1 MEYLNKNDWHAR
13 CHFYTTQ
20 SVHWKLTR
28 LMVWFQIE
36 MFIIWQWI
44 LFINPCLF
52 YCPCLS
58 INTVQ
63 KGLFQIEMIIIWQ
76 CILFYKP
83 VPSRV
88 QIQNPARPKST
99 QNKKSTKNKETH
111 KSKQRTWGLILFLL
125 PVTLLNKDSFSP
137 TLFSFALY
145 RFTLLCSGKATMLK
159 MTGTAMLTF
168 SHTHSLLLS
177 CTQQV
182 HLELCLARV
191 TTRTTR
197 ANTTKVREW
206 IILNNCF
213 SLTLFVLWQ
222 VHSTSMLVGLG
233 RVVGSGGLLGSGRRV
248 RSGPVG
254 SNPIWLFWTTVSH
267 SLFLSFDRFTIPC
280 SSGRAGLWG
289 RVVGSSQVESSPV
302 GSLGWVLGLG
312 HRVRSGQ
319 VGSRPVGS
327 LGWVRSSGLSEQAIL
342 QS

>member
-13 CHFYTTQ
+13 WHFYTTQ
-20 SVHWKLTR
+20 SVHRKLTR

-63 KGLFQIEMIIIWQ
+63 KGLFQIEMITIWQ
-76 CILFYKP
+76 WILFYKP

-168 SHTHSLLLS
+168 SHTLSFAFLHSTGS
-177 CTQQV
+177 PGIMR
-182 HLELCLARV
+182 ARV
-191 TTRTTR
+191 TTRMAR
-197 ANTTKVREW
+197 ANTTRVREW

-213 SLTLFVLWQ
+213 SLTLFVLRQ
-222 VHSTSMLVGLG
+222 VHRTSMLVGLG

-267 SLFLSFDRFTIPC
+267 SLFSSFDRFTIPC

-289 RVVGSSQVESSPV
+289 RVVGSGRVQSSPV